1 MMLALL
7 LIVVGY
13 LVATRVINETTLL
26 ERVAY
31 TLLFAITVIPFIAM
45 NASIAGSIYPTKT
58 MLAASGLIIVAALGR
73 HAYKHFRAFTRP
85 QFSKMDAAA
94 LGLCVASAVA
104 AWFYY
109 TNAEFLLS
117 LASYIQKGEAK
128 CFYMQTFSLVKTL
141 NPLLASPDILKMY
154 GTIATPGNTMF
165 TAPLMPI
172 FGAQTFHVLYCA
184 FIADGFLFIFLLL
197 RRWTKSDA
205 AALAGA
211 FFAVVNPY
219 VLSVEVLDRN
229 LMSFALAAAL
239 IYTAFREP
247 EKGWLHGFLWGIC
260 AGVGLRFLHIT
271 LIAPVALMYFFGK
284 APRRRYAFLLTGF
297 ALTFAFNLPH
307 MRDHGFHS
315 LGEQTPFF
323 ELLLGA
329 FTQGTRTP
337 LLPFPNAVGYI
348 LHILNYIGL
357 IAAAVAILGAVDLF
371 RRDKK
376 RFAVLILIT
385 LPIYLVLAAQRDW
398 IEADKFRIFLMAFL
412 PVILCIGV
420 GLASVFD
427 KSKLRFTAVAFLI
440 AFVLCAGSGFLLKE
454 IEGKPDLGLYERKP
468 AYQSESEA
476 YLDLYR
482 SHLASIGLLPNYKRL
497 FLKLDL
503 RQKRLTERAIADNFF
518 GANGA
523 MSQHPF
529 AMDWFGD
536 IEKPA
541 DAIFS
546 DDFVTISIDFE
557 KLVADPGAAVRID
570 PTQKELLAD
579 LSAPKNLLDIYYK
592 EMDVSWQPEKL
603 PITLLTGKPE
613 YRTQKILELEV
624 NAFKSFGA
632 DEYGFAKVNMI
643 NSWVMTGQ
651 RAHAFKTGM
660 TALPQTDDSTVISL
674 RIPRDVRVLI
684 RYWIINTGNGTP
696 WRVDSWDVTIKDGK
710 PKTEFHIMEPESYL

>member
-1 MMLALL
+1 MLALL

-58 MLAASGLIIVAALGR
+58 MLAIASFIIVAALAR

-85 QFSKMDAAA
+85 QFSKMDAVA

-141 NPLLASPDILKMY
+141 NPEAASPNILKMY
-154 GTIATPGNTMF
+154 STIATPGNAMF

-172 FGAQTFHVLYCA
+172 FGTQTYHVLYCT
-184 FIADGFLFIFLLL
+184 FIADAFLFIFLLL
-197 RRWTKSDA
+197 HRWAKSDA
-205 AALAGA
+205 AALVGA

-239 IYTAFREP
+239 IYTVEREP

-284 APRRRYAFLLTGF
+284 APRRRYASLLIAF
-297 ALTFAFNLPH
+297 ALTFAFSLPH
-307 MRDHGFHS
+307 MRYHGFNS

-329 FTQGTRTP
+329 FAQGTRTP

-357 IAAAVAILGAVDLF
+357 IAAAVAILGAVDLI

-376 RFAVLILIT
+376 RFAILILIS

-412 PVILCIGV
+412 PVILFFGL

-427 KSKLRFTAVAFLI
+427 KSKLRFTAVAFPI
-440 AFVLCAGSGFLLKE
+440 AFVLCVGSSFLLKE
-454 IEGKPDLGLYERKP
+454 IEGKPDLSMYKRKP
-468 AYQSESEA
+468 AYQSESDA

-503 RQKRLTERAIADNFF
+503 RKKRLTERAIADSFF
-518 GANGA
+518 GENGA

-529 AMDWFGD
+529 AMDWLGE
-536 IEKPA
+536 IEQPTEE
-541 DAIFS
+541 IFS
-546 DDFVTISIDFE
+546 DDFVAISIDFE
-557 KLVADPGAAVRID
+557 KLVADPDAAVRLD
-570 PTQKELLAD
+570 PTPKELFAD
-579 LSAPKNLLDIYYK
+579 LSSPKNLLDIYHK
-592 EMDVSWQPEKL
+592 EMNVSWQPEKL
-603 PITLLTGKPE
+603 PVTLLTGKSE

-624 NAFKSFGA
+624 NAFKNFGA

-643 NSWVMTGQ
+643 NSWVQPDQ
-651 RAHAFKTGM
+651 RGRAFQTGM
-660 TALPQTDDSTVISL
+660 TALPQTDDSSVISL
-674 RIPRDVRVLI
+674 KIPRDVRILV
-684 RYWIINTGNGTP
+684 RNWIINSANGTP
-696 WRVDSWDVTIKDGK
+696 WRVDSWDVRIKDGQ